1 MSNLAL
7 ERDRAHELNLARA
20 ISRKLKQNG
29 TFDRIRNEVIKSVLE
44 EETLRTF
51 AQFAVMSRPEMIRK
65 SIGKSNEAVD
75 RVLIKRMSEK
85 AIEREISESAWK
97 VLTNDVGVSRMI
109 LEEVYKEKMAAEE
122 GARVSGRGSK
132 RARR

>member
-75 RVLIKRMSEK
+75 RVLI
-85 AIEREISESAWK
+85 
-97 VLTNDVGVSRMI
+97 L
-109 LEEVYKEKMAAEE
+109 
-122 GARVSGRGSK
+122 
-132 RARR
+132 